1 MIHIRWILSILG
13 MYSCA
18 LLFMYRAGISVA
30 IVYMTRSESS
40 TATMIIV
47 DDDDDLDRR
56 ANRTVSYHDSDSKRI
71 FAGNFDWNQS
81 KQGTILASSFYLYWC
96 TPTLIGALTDRYG
109 GQWFAFAGVF
119 GPAILSAIIPITT
132 EWYREYSLIV
142 IQILVGAFHGFTY
155 PALFAIYSK
164 WFLPE
169 ERCRANSFMM
179 VGNAIGCAVM
189 YQLAGYLCTISSIR
203 WHLVFYVMAILHLPW
218 LILWLWF
225 ASEYPIHNKRI
236 SQIELEHITRGI
248 CVRAKVILFR
258 SNFDAI
264 KINQGFM
271 CCAFGFFL
279 LLNKMTSY
287 FAMVFDLNIR
297 QNGTISALVM
307 AAFGLTSFLSPYII
321 DSLVNWLQIDSL
333 MSKKISQTLAM
344 AGPAMCML
352 AVPQFLSDSNIIFGL
367 IIGSMFLHGFFA
379 SGEWTIVS
387 EYTRNFSG
395 PIVGFVHSLAFLMGV
410 VAPMMVGWIL
420 ESPLTGDT
428 IEEKWN
434 LIFYITTSIYL
445 IGNVVF
451 LIFGTDQQQ
460 EWDKV

>member
-1 MIHIRWILSILG
+1 
-13 MYSCA
+13 
-18 LLFMYRAGISVA
+18 
-30 IVYMTRSESS
+30 
-40 TATMIIV
+40 
-47 DDDDDLDRR
+47 
-56 ANRTVSYHDSDSKRI
+56 
-71 FAGNFDWNQS
+71 
-81 KQGTILASSFYLYWC
+81 
-96 TPTLIGALTDRYG
+96 
-109 GQWFAFAGVF
+109 
-119 GPAILSAIIPITT
+119 
-132 EWYREYSLIV
+132 
-142 IQILVGAFHGFTY
+142 
-155 PALFAIYSK
+155 
-164 WFLPE
+164 
-169 ERCRANSFMM
+169 MM

-203 WHLVFYVMAILHLPW
+203 WHLVFYVMAILHLSW

-225 ASEYPIHNKRI
+225 ASEYPIDNKRI

-248 CVRAKVILFR
+248 CVRAKKNIPTPWASILTSKVVWASVIC
-258 SNFDAI
+258 
-264 KINQGFM
+264 KM